1 MAQVGIAISTLGMV
15 LAFMGMF
22 PGVTGLDATAGI
34 GVLQIVV
41 ILTGFTLLISGA
53 LLYVQGAYYPHTP
66 HNLAQQIAVRL
77 SASGLLFAA
86 IAGLGDLLG
95 FGSHPPGLTDGP
107 FLGYLQAAGLIGGFA
122 VASLGVIL
130 FALLG
135 PPPGEEDGGDE

>member
-1 MAQVGIAISTLGMV
+1 MAQVGIAISTLGIV
-15 LAFMGMF
+15 LALIGMF

-41 ILTGFTLLISGA
+41 ILTGFTLLIGGA
-53 LLYVQGAYYPHTP
+53 LLYVQSTYYPGVR

-77 SASGLLFAA
+77 SASGLLFAT

-95 FGSHPPGLTDGP
+95 FGSHPPGPNGGP
-107 FLGYLQAAGLIGGFA
+107 FLGYLQAAGLIGGFV
-122 VASLGVIL
+122 VASAGVIL

-135 PPPGEEDGGDE
+135 PEEKPDDADE